1 MSPEQNTAI
10 ADLLRRAVENNKVDM
25 VQVWFTSNVLDR
37 YREDPDCRIMR
48 SDSAGRLRGPGG
60 WVINFGISP
69 DDQLIHVPVSY
80 ALTIPESHRDHWLGH
95 VTGLPVGVN
104 FLRMVSL
111 AAACIDDGPSRPW

>member
-1 MSPEQNTAI
+1 MSPDQNAAL
-10 ADLLRRAVENNKVDM
+10 ADLLRRALESNKLDL
-25 VQVWFTSNVLDR
+25 VQVWFSSSVLDR
-37 YREDPDCRIMR
+37 YRSDPDSRIVR

-69 DDQLIHVPVSY
+69 DDELIHIPVS
-80 ALTIPESHRDHWLGH
+80 AAVGIPESQRDHWLSH
-95 VTGLPVGVN
+95 VVGLPVGIN